1 MIKPFLKW
9 AGGKGQLLS
18 EIESRYPFSKYDVK
32 RYVEPFVGGGA
43 VLFSILSSA
52 PDLEE
57 IYINDIN
64 RDLTDA
70 YIAVRD
76 SIDQLILMLSQMEQ
90 DFLPKDEEARK
101 VYFYE
106 KRDRFNELKFAKK
119 LSADDRAEK
128 SATLIFLN
136 RTCFN
141 GLYRVNRKGAYNV
154 PMGRYKMP
162 TICNEANLRAVS
174 ERMQR
179 VNVLCAPYEEL
190 RPVIDDKTFVYI
202 DPPYRPLTRTADFT
216 SYTNVEF
223 GDEQQKQLAQF
234 SVDMAN
240 KGALLLVSNSDPK
253 NVDPE
258 DNFFEDIYTGFTIDR
273 VYATRMINSKAT
285 ARGKITELLMY
296 NYDI

>member
-1 MIKPFLKW
+1 M
-9 AGGKGQLLS
+9 
-18 EIESRYPFSKYDVK
+18 
-32 RYVEPFVGGGA
+32 
-43 VLFSILSSA
+43 

-57 IYINDIN
+57 VYINDIN

-76 SIDQLILMLSQMEQ
+76 SIDQMILLLSQMEQ
-90 DFLPKDEEARK
+90 DFMPKDEEARK

-119 LSADDRAEK
+119 LTVDDRAEK

-190 RPVIDDKTFVYI
+190 RSVIDDKTFVYI